1 MTDNK
6 NFVQHAAGDFIFN
19 EGEEGSVMYI
29 IESGTVEI
37 LRRARGAK
45 PLAEL
50 ESGDFFGEMAILE
63 DQPRFAGARAK
74 TAVRLLR
81 IERAQFADLIQSNF
95 EIAVRIMRK
104 LAARIRRGENQT
116 QMLMAELNDAN
127 ARLRAAKA
135 SAPRSES
142 QQAPTVQAPLPSDPG
157 ATKAPPSAAPSGIRL
172 VHRDSGSEFA
182 LEPDQSEFLVGRPDP
197 VIGVMPEINLGPLDS
212 KRTLSRRHAKVLCE
226 NGKWAVREEVGTT
239 NGTSLNGRRIRTGE
253 TMSIQPGDTMRFGA
267 IELEVKALN
276 TENSS

>member
-1 MTDNK
+1 MTDSNS
-6 NFVQHAAGDFIFN
+6 FVQFAAGDFIFN

-37 LRRARGAK
+37 LRRARGNK

-63 DQPRFAGARAK
+63 DQPRFAAARAQ

-81 IERAQFADLIQSNF
+81 IERAQFADLVQKNF

-104 LAARIRRGENQT
+104 LAARIRRGEDQA
-116 QMLMAELNDAN
+116 QQLMVELADAK
-127 ARLRAAKA
+127 ARLSAAKA

-142 QQAPTVQAPLPSDPG
+142 QQAPTVQAALPGKRSETAKPAPDDPP
-157 ATKAPPSAAPSGIRL
+157 AGIKL
-172 VHRDSGSEFA
+172 VHKDSGSEFA
-182 LEPDQSEFLVGRPDP
+182 LEPTQSEFLVGRPDP
-197 VIGVMPEINLGPLDS
+197 VIGVMPEINLGPLDA

-226 NGKWAVREEVGTT
+226 AGLWAVREEVGTT
-239 NGTSLNGRRIRTGE
+239 NGTTHNGKRVRTGE
-253 TMSIQPGDTMRFGA
+253 TVPIQAGDVVRFGA
-267 IELEVKALN
+267 IELDVRALN
-276 TENSS
+276 Q

>member
-1 MTDNK
+1 MTDTK
-6 NFVQHAAGDFIFN
+6 NFTEHAAGDFIFD

-37 LRRARGAK
+37 LRRTRGTK

-63 DQPRFAGARAK
+63 DQPRFAAARAK

-81 IERAQFADLIQSNF
+81 IERAQFADLVQKNF

-104 LAARIRRGENQT
+104 LAARLRRGENQT
-116 QMLMAELNDAN
+116 QKLMAELSDAR
-127 ARLRAAKA
+127 ARLAAAKA
-135 SAPRSES
+135 SAPRNES
-142 QQAPTVQAPLPSDPG
+142 HQAPTV
-157 ATKAPPSAAPSGIRL
+157 KAPVSRSHSKPVKVSSERPAGLKL

-182 LEPDQSEFLVGRPDP
+182 LEPDQNEFLVGRPDP

-226 NGKWAVREEVGTT
+226 GGLWAVREEVGTT
-239 NGTSLNGRRIRTGE
+239 NGTSLNGRRVRTGE
-253 TMSIQPGDTMRFGA
+253 TVPIQAGDALRFGA
-267 IELEVKALN
+267 IELDVRALN
-276 TENSS
+276 

>member
-1 MTDNK
+1 MTDTK
-6 NFVQHAAGDFIFN
+6 SFVQHAAGDFIFN

-37 LRRARGAK
+37 LRRARGNK

-63 DQPRFAGARAK
+63 DQPRFAAARAK

-81 IERAQFADLIQSNF
+81 IERAQFADLVQKNF

-116 QMLMAELNDAN
+116 QMLMAELTDAK
-127 ARLRAAKA
+127 ARLKAAKA

-142 QQAPTVQAPLPSDPG
+142 QQAPTVQAPLPADSKNAKP
-157 ATKAPPSAAPSGIRL
+157 APQKAPAGIKL

-182 LEPDQSEFLVGRPDP
+182 LEPNQSEFLVGRPDP
-197 VIGVMPEINLGPLDS
+197 VIGVMPEINLGPLDA

-226 NGKWAVREEVGTT
+226 GGMWAVREEVGTT
-239 NGTSLNGRRIRTGE
+239 NGTALNGRRVRTGE
-253 TMSIQPGDTMRFGA
+253 TVPIQAGDSMRFGA
-267 IELEVKALN
+267 IELDVRALN
-276 TENSS
+276 QENT